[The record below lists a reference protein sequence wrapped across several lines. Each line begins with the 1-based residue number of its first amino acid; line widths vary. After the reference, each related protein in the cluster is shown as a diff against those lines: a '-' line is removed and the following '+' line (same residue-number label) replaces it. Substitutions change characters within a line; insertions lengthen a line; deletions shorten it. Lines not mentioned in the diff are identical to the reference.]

1 MTLEDKL
8 ELFYES
14 AVEDARTQS
23 EALISE
29 YEASLEKDF
38 SARRADVKRQMNNTY
53 RVEKEELLRDKNKKL
68 SQAAKDVKRQVLEEE
83 KSYIEILFSLAEKR
97 IREYMSTS
105 GYEDKLAEQILQ
117 AKEVADGTELVVYIN
132 ASDEGKKESLES
144 KTGVELSI
152 SAIDFIGGMRAVIRS
167 NNILIDNSFLTKLAE
182 EKEAY
187 KMV

>member
-1 MTLEDKL
+1 
-8 ELFYES
+8 
-14 AVEDARTQS
+14 
-23 EALISE
+23 
-29 YEASLEKDF
+29 
-38 SARRADVKRQMNNTY
+38 
-53 RVEKEELLRDKNKKL
+53 
-68 SQAAKDVKRQVLEEE
+68 
-83 KSYIEILFSLAEKR
+83 
-97 IREYMSTS
+97 MSTS